1 MEPALK
7 QRVIGAVVLIA
18 LAVIFLP
25 MLIKGPAPESGASN
39 VPLELPKAPQG
50 DFETRELPLVSPGQ
64 APSGG
69 AVGMNAGAT
78 PNPDAADTLP
88 TVDTTAATPTA
99 PVQGAM
105 PAATGGGNFAVSFG
119 SYASTADA
127 DRVVKALQG
136 AQLAAYQESVPGNG
150 RTLHRV
156 RIGPFATQAEAE
168 AARLQSGRVR
178 SDVGAK
184 VVVLDAEAAEPA
196 ASAPQPAQTASV
208 SAPEALPESSPKT
221 PVAPL
226 PQEPAKPA
234 PKPAAPV
241 EKPVAKVE
249 KPVDKPP
256 VEKPAAPKPTAPAP
270 QAAAPRASAPAAAAT
285 GFAVQLG
292 AFGSAEE
299 AGKLRD
305 RARAAGFSA
314 FVEQVRTEK
323 GVLNRV
329 RVGPVAS
336 REQADQLKGQV
347 AAKLGVSGIV
357 RPHP

>member
-39 VPLELPKAPQG
+39 IPLELPKAPEG

-64 APSGG
+64 TPQGG
-69 AVGMNAGAT
+69 AVAMQAGG
-78 PNPDAADTLP
+78 DSQSLP
-88 TVDTTAATPTA
+88 TVDTAA
-99 PVQGAM
+99 Q
-105 PAATGGGNFAVSFG
+105 PAAAAEPGDAAYPAAAAGGNYAVSFG
-119 SYASTADA
+119 SYATTGDA
-127 DRVVKALQG
+127 DRVVKALQA
-136 AQLAAYQESVPGNG
+136 AQLPGYQEPAPASAG

-168 AARLQSGRVR
+168 AARLQSARVR

-184 VVVLDAEAAEPA
+184 VVTLDAEADAPASAA
-196 ASAPQPAQTASV
+196 ASQPAPAQTASV
-208 SAPEALPESSPKT
+208 SAPVPLAESRPATSPT
-221 PVAPL
+221 PL
-226 PQEPAKPA
+226 PAESTRAAAARPADAKPVEKPPAKPA
-234 PKPAAPV
+234 VAPVAARAAPAAP
-241 EKPVAKVE
+241 
-249 KPVDKPP
+249 
-256 VEKPAAPKPTAPAP
+256 AA
-270 QAAAPRASAPAAAAT
+270 SGT

-292 AFGSAEE
+292 AFGSTAE

-314 FVEQVRTEK
+314 FVEQVRTDK
-323 GVLNRV
+323 GTLNRV

-336 REQADQLKGQV
+336 RADADQLKAQV

>member
-39 VPLELPKAPQG
+39 VPLELPKAPSG
-50 DFETRELPLVSPGQ
+50 DFETRELPLVTPGA
-64 APSGG
+64 APRGG
-69 AVGMNAGAT
+69 AVGMDAGG
-78 PNPDAADTLP
+78 DAETLP
-88 TVDTTAATPTA
+88 TVDTTTAAAA
-99 PVQGAM
+99 PVTDNTAL
-105 PAATGGGNFAVSFG
+105 PATTAGGNYAVSFG
-119 SYASTADA
+119 SYASTGDA
-127 DRVVKALQG
+127 ERVVKALASARLPG
-136 AQLAAYQESVPGNG
+136 YQEASAASGG

-168 AARLQSGRVR
+168 AARLQSAKVR

-184 VVVLDAEAAEPA
+184 VVTLDADAAAPVGAAASESQPAATASNPVSAPVPLAESRPATSAAPLPPEPA
-196 ASAPQPAQTASV
+196 RSEPARPEPAKPVAAKPATPPPAAKPLEKPVPAAPAQTA
-208 SAPEALPESSPKT
+208 ARQPE
-221 PVAPL
+221 
-226 PQEPAKPA
+226 
-234 PKPAAPV
+234 
-241 EKPVAKVE
+241 
-249 KPVDKPP
+249 
-256 VEKPAAPKPTAPAP
+256 
-270 QAAAPRASAPAAAAT
+270 PAAASV

-292 AFGSAEE
+292 AFGSAAD

-314 FVEQVRTEK
+314 FVEQVRTDK
-323 GVLNRV
+323 GTLNRV
-329 RVGPVAS
+329 RVGPVAN
-336 REQADQLKGQV
+336 RGEADQLKAQV

>member
-39 VPLELPKAPQG
+39 VPLELPKAPGG

-64 APSGG
+64 APAGG
-69 AVGMNAGAT
+69 AVGMNA
-78 PNPDAADTLP
+78 DAGEDAGDTLP
-88 TVDTTAATPTA
+88 TVDTTATA
-99 PVQGAM
+99 PAPTQDAM
-105 PAATGGGNFAVSFG
+105 PAATGGGNYAVSFG
-119 SYASTADA
+119 SYASAADA
-127 DRVVKALQG
+127 DRVIKALQG
-136 AQLAAYQESVPGNG
+136 AQLPAYQEAVPGNG

-156 RIGPFATQAEAE
+156 RIGPFATQAQAE
-168 AARLQSGRVR
+168 SARLQSGRVR

-184 VVVLDAEAAEPA
+184 VVVLDAEAAESVASTSQPAPARTAPVSAPVPLPEASAAAPRPSTSAPAPLPTEPVRPA
-196 ASAPQPAQTASV
+196 AS
-208 SAPEALPESSPKT
+208 K
-221 PVAPL
+221 
-226 PQEPAKPA
+226 
-234 PKPAAPV
+234 PV
-241 EKPVAKVE
+241 EKPIAKVE
-249 KPVDKPP
+249 KPAG
-256 VEKPAAPKPTAPAP
+256 KPAPARP
-270 QAAAPRASAPAAAAT
+270 SAPAASGV

-292 AFGSAEE
+292 AFGSA
-299 AGKLRD
+299 ADADKLRD
-305 RARAAGFSA
+305 RARASGFSA
-314 FVEQVRTEK
+314 FVEQVRTDK

-336 REQADQLKGQV
+336 RGEADQLRAQV

>member
-39 VPLELPKAPQG
+39 IPLELPKAPEG

-64 APSGG
+64 APQGG
-69 AVGMNAGAT
+69 AVGMQAGGDSQ
-78 PNPDAADTLP
+78 PLP
-88 TVDTTAATPTA
+88 TVDTTAQPAEPA
-99 PVQGAM
+99 DAAY
-105 PAATGGGNFAVSFG
+105 PAAAAGGNYAVSFG
-119 SYASTADA
+119 SYVTPGDA
-127 DRVVKALQG
+127 DRVVKALQA
-136 AQLAAYQESVPGNG
+136 AQLPGYQEPAPASGG

-168 AARLQSGRVR
+168 AARLQSARVR

-184 VVVLDAEAAEPA
+184 VVTLDADAAASTAAPA
-196 ASAPQPAQTASV
+196 AASQPAAAQTASV
-208 SAPEALPESSPKT
+208 SAPVPLAESRPAATST
-221 PVAPL
+221 APL
-226 PQEPAKPA
+226 PAEPARTPAKPA
-234 PKPAAPV
+234 PEKPVEKPQPKPAAPSQ
-241 EKPVAKVE
+241 VATR
-249 KPVDKPP
+249 
-256 VEKPAAPKPTAPAP
+256 TAPA
-270 QAAAPRASAPAAAAT
+270 ASGT

-292 AFGSAEE
+292 AFGSAAD

-314 FVEQVRTEK
+314 FVEQVRTDK
-323 GVLNRV
+323 GTLNRV

-336 REQADQLKGQV
+336 RGEADQLKAQV